1 MKALICI
8 LITSVLSINNDD
20 DINEH
25 FKNFTVKYNKTYNSD
40 DEKNGRFWVFK
51 QNVMKMHGDNNSSWT
66 KGVTQF
72 FDLTE
77 QEFQKTYLTFTIPFS
92 ELMTALVD
100 DLNTEATRLLQT
112 IPINFDWRSSGAVT
126 PVKDQKQCGCCWAF
140 SSVAN
145 IESLYYIKYRQ
156 VVDLAEQQLLNCD
169 TYDGGCNGGS
179 MMNAFTYLKYST
191 GLIKESDLPYTSI
204 QSACAV
210 ANFLPVA
217 HVTGATR
224 YPYTNEASI
233 ASFLYSNGPLSVA
246 LNANILF
253 NYISGIIVASAAQC
267 DPTNLNHAVLIV
279 GYGVYGTT
287 SYWVVKNSW
296 GVYWGEAGYFRIAK
310 GSGTCGINSYITTA
324 TIA

>member
-126 PVKDQKQCGCCWAF
+126 PVK
-140 SSVAN
+140 
-145 IESLYYIKYRQ
+145 
-156 VVDLAEQQLLNCD
+156 
-169 TYDGGCNGGS
+169 
-179 MMNAFTYLKYST
+179 
-191 GLIKESDLPYTSI
+191 
-204 QSACAV
+204 
-210 ANFLPVA
+210 
-217 HVTGATR
+217 
-224 YPYTNEASI
+224 
-233 ASFLYSNGPLSVA
+233 
-246 LNANILF
+246 
-253 NYISGIIVASAAQC
+253 
-267 DPTNLNHAVLIV
+267 
-279 GYGVYGTT
+279 
-287 SYWVVKNSW
+287 
-296 GVYWGEAGYFRIAK
+296 
-310 GSGTCGINSYITTA
+310 
-324 TIA
+324 